1 MSRTVL
7 LVDDEAIVRI
17 GVKSCV
23 NWEKLKIDRVLEAA
37 NGQEALDVVRRNTI
51 DVVITDLNMSVMDG
65 FSMMEQILGLPTAPP
80 KFIIMSCYNDYENM
94 RKAIQY
100 GVSDFLFK
108 PKMFPEDI
116 EKAISNVLG
125 KDLDIIEG
133 SVPETLTAQNY
144 QEYFSALL
152 ELLEREKASPG
163 QISEEI
169 ARFTVRLM
177 ELDEPETVSLHNFSL
192 QLFQKMTEIKKTRT
206 SQECLALLEE
216 IEPWKPASLKDKL
229 TESLSFIEAHLRDPN
244 LNQEMVAEH
253 IGLSTSYF
261 CRLFKNEMNVGYAS
275 YIIQK
280 RIELANLLL
289 STTTMKT
296 AEISKAVG
304 YTNEQYFS
312 RLYKEY
318 TGHSMKK

>member
-23 NWEKLKIDRVLEAA
+23 NWERLKIDRVLEAA

>member
-23 NWEKLKIDRVLEAA
+23 NWERLKIDRVLEAA

-133 SVPETLTAQNY
+133 FVPETLTAQNY